1 MPDSQ
6 RNKDDLATRV
16 QELEILTGFQER
28 TLANLHAEV
37 LTFAQ
42 RVHHLEEEMR
52 RLRES
57 RASTSEQEPFDE
69 DDRVPSCG

>member
-1 MPDSQ
+1 MADSQ
-6 RNKDDLATRV
+6 ESRDDLVARV
-16 QELEILTGFQER
+16 SELEILTGFQER

-37 LTFAQ
+37 LEFAN
-42 RVHHLEEEMR
+42 RVHRLEEEMR

-57 RASTSEQEPFDE
+57 RSSTAEQEPFDE

>member
-1 MPDSQ
+1 MTQESQ
-6 RNKDDLATRV
+6 DDLARRV

-28 TLANLHAEV
+28 TLATLHAEV
-37 LTFAQ
+37 LAFAQ
-42 RVHHLEEEMR
+42 RVHKLEEELR

-57 RASTSEQEPFDE
+57 RSSTSEQEPFDE